1 MKREAIVTQSYMNL
15 LASVYLRS
23 KILKI
28 QWRFSC
34 DSVTILP
41 IDLRLTYDWQDSP
54 AIHSRF
60 NPDCKIFPICLR
72 SRDDWNA
79 MAVRSLR
86 CNHDSFTIFPI
97 QLRFIYDFWSILG
110 QNEPLSAKNCRF
122 FINRCRF
129 VHLARF
135 ARLVIWIFLG
145 GHWSS
150 FFSHLD
156 ILLFLLFLDS
166 GFLDSIDSYG
176 VSSTALILFSVTL
189 TMFLGH
195 KEQKM
200 YPTST
205 FTKACALYR
214 FAADSDVWIW

>member
-1 MKREAIVTQSYMNL
+1 MLWPCISRLIH
-15 LASVYLRS
+15 ASRPVLNETGSHRHS
-23 KILKI
+23 ILYESACIGVPSI
-28 QWRFSC
+28 QNFKDSMTIQLRFSY
-34 DSVTILP
+34 DPPDWLT

-60 NPDCKIFPICLR
+60 NPDCTIFPICLR

-79 MAVRSLR
+79 MDVRSLR

-110 QNEPLSAKNCRF
+110 QNEPLSAKNRRF
-122 FINRCRF
+122 CINRCRF

-166 GFLDSIDSYG
+166 GSLDSLDSSG
-176 VSSTALILFSVTL
+176 VSSTPLIF
-189 TMFLGH
+189 
-195 KEQKM
+195 Q
-200 YPTST
+200 
-205 FTKACALYR
+205 
-214 FAADSDVWIW
+214 